1 MLLRKLMMPNYT
13 NQEVE
18 ALLDSIGLSSLKSSA
33 TEIAADLAE
42 RSQLNKSLLDLVK
55 NAEVSS
61 IILDLT
67 QEYWRPQKS

>member
-1 MLLRKLMMPNYT
+1 MMPNYT
-13 NQEVE
+13 KKEVE

-61 IILDLT
+61 IIFDLIR
-67 QEYWRPQKS
+67 E